1 MLDNNKNMKKKGF
14 SLVELIIAISAF
26 ALLASGVFYS
36 IVGNYKGFYGA
47 GDKQAVAEF
56 AQEGIEAVRAIRDRS
71 WQEIEDNITRAS
83 GLIQLN
89 NTWQFF
95 GENNTSGALT
105 RVISIALVSRD
116 INGNIVDVGG
126 NDDPNTKLVKVTVS
140 GLGMADYTLQEF
152 LTNWDFHTWE
162 NLNWD
167 GGDGESFF
175 SDAGMYDSVV
185 DINDTTTGEIT
196 LEFTAGSGYDDWVD
210 LDSDAYVNLRGY
222 GYDIA
227 FSMDHSLAYVIGDTS
242 QDLRSYDISD
252 AVNGNITADAYLNV
266 SDNSSYSMVV
276 HPTLS
281 VAYIGH
287 TFRMLPVGYKS
298 ISVIGLTRLAVTSTI
313 DDAIAIND
321 LVIGKVGGVNYLFA
335 LTTTGYI
342 YIYSINAGDGRLTY
356 DSNFQVNSGS
366 INNGYFDET
375 NEKLYVVTD
384 DDREEFVCLDASR
397 VGQARETLTQAY
409 SYDGSAD
416 FVDIKLYDSVSG
428 NPRFLIATEDG
439 RKEFLTI
446 ETTSACRPAL
456 LDDLDLHGI
465 NTKAKSV
472 IYDGDSMALVYDGD
486 GKIYSID
493 VSDPDDLAAGSLNDT
508 TSYGSVSNTP
518 YSSMHY
524 STTTGGIFILQ
535 ETSTLPSY
543 KRINFIKRPIK
554 NGSYASSGSLTS
566 SIFDLGSSKKELHTI
581 TTTQTIPAG
590 CSITVTLE
598 TNNNYNFSSP
608 NTREVY
614 TLTGIEYTSII
625 DDSLHGK
632 RWARYVV
639 DMRSCNSSS
648 ETPTFESLK
657 LKYE

>member
-1 MLDNNKNMKKKGF
+1 MNNKIPNKKGF
-14 SLVELIIAISAF
+14 SLVELIIAIGAF
-26 ALLASGVFYS
+26 VLLAGGVFS
-36 IVGNYKGFYGA
+36 TIIGNYKNFYGV

-71 WQEIEDNITRAS
+71 WQVIEDKVNSNT
-83 GLIQLN
+83 GLIKDSN
-89 NTWQFF
+89 NLWQFNGSSNTE
-95 GENNTSGALT
+95 GELT
-105 RVISIALVSRD
+105 RVILISEVSRD
-116 INGNIVDVGG
+116 DDGLIVSSGG
-126 NDDPNTKLVKVTVS
+126 DNDISTKLLTVTITGS
-140 GLGMADYTLQEF
+140 GMDNYVLEEF
-152 LTNWDFHTWE
+152 LTNWDYKIWE
-162 NLNWD
+162 QDDWS
-167 GGDGESFF
+167 GGEEATFW
-175 SDAGMYDSVV
+175 YDSTKYSSST
-185 DINDTTTGEIT
+185 NMTATSSGIT
-196 LEFTAGSGYDDWVD
+196 LTYTDGIGYDDWVD
-210 LDSDAYVNLRGY
+210 LDSDAYVNLSGY

-276 HPTLS
+276 HPTLP

-287 TFRMLPVGYKS
+287 TFRTLPLGYKS

-397 VGQARETLTQAY
+397 VGQSRETLTQAY